1 MVVRSLF
8 KNYDKGAAR
17 NRSRVDDVQIMQER
31 IVMCLDEMDANSVY
45 FRENMP
51 HLIAQ
56 FMPSEV
62 LLENIIGMGEFGT
75 VVEVTGI
82 RLANSTSDDGDTS
95 SPPLVNLQQN
105 MEGLSDSLRCKVQS
119 CFELSSLDNFEV
131 PPLQEECDDSGY
143 DKENIRQRDELR
155 YQIADTLSTD
165 ATITSMQ
172 YNYAVKQIRRDLYP
186 DKREEAA
193 KSLAKEQKFLQ
204 TIQHPNI
211 VRLRGI
217 VDEPGGNNHMLMLDK
232 LGHSLLQQV
241 VDWKEE
247 LPSNSFAFP
256 WKSPKVQETEARVLS
271 ERLFAL
277 YDIAQAVSFLHSKS
291 IVFRDLKVENAAKRP
306 GNGALQLFDFGLA
319 RELKAVDQVNKG
331 EYHLTGLTGTFRIMS
346 PEVIQCT
353 PYGLSTDIFSFGI
366 FAWEVFSG
374 NRSRLTAQEVCR
386 GQRPECRGV
395 DFPAS
400 FQSDLLNKCWNERP
414 STRPTIDQVCKIIA
428 SELLRGRKDDD
439 KSDIVDRVELLRQT
453 STG

>member
-1 MVVRSLF
+1 MVGRSLF
-8 KNYDKGAAR
+8 KHYEKGPR
-17 NRSRVDDVQIMQER
+17 NRRSRVDGVEVMQER
-31 IVMCLDEMDANSVY
+31 IVKYLDEVDANSVY
-45 FRENMP
+45 FQENVP
-51 HLIAQ
+51 HPVAQ
-56 FMPSEV
+56 FMASEM

-82 RLANSTSDDGDTS
+82 RLDSSTSDDGDTS
-95 SPPLVNLQQN
+95 SPPLVNIQQN
-105 MEGLSDSLRCKVQS
+105 VDGLSDSIRCKVQS

-131 PPLQEECDDSGY
+131 PPLEEESDSGY

-155 YQIADTLSTD
+155 SQIVDTVSTE
-165 ATITSMQ
+165 ATTTPIH

-217 VDEPGGNNHMLMLDK
+217 VDNPGGTNHMLVLDK
-232 LGHSLLQQV
+232 LSHSLLQQI

-277 YDIAQAVSFLHSKS
+277 YDIAQAISFLHSKS

-319 RELKAVDQVNKG
+319 RELKAVDQVNQG

-374 NRSRLTAQEVCR
+374 NLNKLTAQEVCR

-400 FQSDLLNKCWNERP
+400 FESSLLNRCWNESPNKRA
-414 STRPTIDQVCKIIA
+414 TIDQVCKIIA
-428 SELLRGRKDDD
+428 SELLSGRKDDG
-439 KSDIVDRVELLRQT
+439 KSEIINRVKLLRQT
-453 STG
+453 STS